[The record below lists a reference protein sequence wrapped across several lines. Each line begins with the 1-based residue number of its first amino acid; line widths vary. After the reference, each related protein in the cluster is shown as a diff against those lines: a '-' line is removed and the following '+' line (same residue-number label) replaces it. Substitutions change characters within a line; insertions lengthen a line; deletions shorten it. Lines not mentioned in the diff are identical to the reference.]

1 MPSEGYDHQSG
12 HCLNATVSLM
22 LWGRFIYECAEICLW
37 RGSLS
42 IDMVHSDIN
51 LKALAV
57 CAAFLLVL
65 DTEVLCGSVIVS
77 N

>member
-22 LWGRFIYECAEICLW
+22 LWGRFIYERAEIRLW
-37 RGSLS
+37 PGSLS
-42 IDMVHSDIN
+42 IDTVHGDIN

-57 CAAFLLVL
+57 GAVFLLIL
-65 DTEVLCGSVIVS
+65 DAQYYAGA
-77 N
+77 

>member
-1 MPSEGYDHQSG
+1 
-12 HCLNATVSLM
+12 M
-22 LWGRFIYECAEICLW
+22 LWGWFIYECAEICLW
-37 RGSLS
+37 LGSLS

-51 LKALAV
+51 LKALAA